1 MVAALGETTAGSS
14 LPRLRDM
21 MLDSPEGRR
30 ILKNRPRIS
39 SKTLDLPRLQALPD
53 GTFGREYIRWL
64 EACNV
69 TPDSREP
76 VRFLFMS
83 LPATF

>member
-14 LPRLRDM
+14 LTRLRDM

-30 ILKNRPRIS
+30 ILKDRPRIS
-39 SKTLDLPRLQALPD
+39 SKTLDLERLQTLPD
-53 GTFGREYIRWL
+53 GTFGREYTRWL
-64 EACNV
+64 EVCNV

-76 VRFLFMS
+76 VRLLSNKS
-83 LPATF
+83 LY